1 MAASSS
7 TPSSR
12 ISRFLARL
20 LLFLLLLAAV
30 DYGLGRVI
38 DHFFR
43 KTLYGENWS
52 KENWLLSRPY
62 DVVCFGSSR
71 TFRHY
76 IPAIMQDS
84 LGLSVFNAG
93 ANGQYLYYAY
103 ALEQLVLE
111 RYTPQV
117 IVLDLLPNYVTKAE
131 SAEEELGRMSS
142 LAPYASHPVVA
153 GLLTSGKFN
162 EKLKLRSRL
171 YRYNSRLLSLA
182 ANYFNQPGA
191 MDNGFVYV
199 GKSKFRPLH
208 PFPDDLDENPAVVYD
223 PERIKVLKKFI
234 RSAQER
240 EIQVVLSFSPT
251 ATPLSPKIEEIL
263 SFYERLAQETGAPFI
278 KFVSAEHPRFYDQT
292 LYSDLIHMNELG
304 GRAFTPLF
312 TAELKKVLSGRHPL

>member
-12 ISRFLARL
+12 IGRFLTRL
-20 LLFLLLLAAV
+20 FLFLLLLAAV

-52 KENWLLSRPY
+52 KENWLLSQPY

-84 LGLSVFNAG
+84 LDLSVFNAG

-103 ALEQLVLE
+103 ALEQLMLE
-111 RYTPQV
+111 RYTPKV
-117 IVLDLLPNYVTKAE
+117 IVLDLLPNYVTTAE
-131 SAEEELGRMSS
+131 SKEEEIGRMSS
-142 LAPYASHPVVA
+142 MAPYAGHPAVA
-153 GLLTSGKFN
+153 ELLTGGRFN

-182 ANYFNQPGA
+182 ANYFNKPGA
-191 MDNGFVYV
+191 MDNGFVHV
-199 GKSKFRPLH
+199 GKSKFRALH
-208 PFPDDLDENPAVVYD
+208 GFPDDVAKDPKVVYD
-223 PERIKVLKKFI
+223 SERIQVLKKFI

-240 EIQVVLSFSPT
+240 GILVVLSFSPT
-251 ATPLSPKIEEIL
+251 ATPLSPKVEEIL
-263 SFYERLAQETGAPFI
+263 SFYGRLALETGVPFI
-278 KFVSAEHPRFYDQT
+278 SIVSAEHPRFYDKT

-312 TAELKKVLSGRHPL
+312 AAELKKLLAERRLQ